1 MNTIGLPNEYSG
13 SHLKQNLINLLQTVI
28 KHLSGNQKCFETY
41 EKQISPLSAV
51 PVVWVGQLSWFG
63 QIVEAV
69 YARTGLS
76 HGLAVEAT
84 AIKVGQL
91 LSVVLL
97 ILIWVI
103 VVGAHHIVQRFTV
116 GFLRFGGPAERAKR
130 NETVSCKDLTHSDLM
145 QLKIVSSFE
154 TCSTV

>member
-1 MNTIGLPNEYSG
+1 MNASGLPNEYSR
-13 SHLKQNLINLLQTVI
+13 SHLKQE
-28 KHLSGNQKCFETY
+28 SNQSPPNYDKSSLWEPLNILKTY
-41 EKQISPLSAV
+41 EKQISPCSAL

-69 YARTGLS
+69 YAGTGLS
-76 HGLAVEAT
+76 HGLAVKAT

-116 GFLRFGGPAERAKR
+116 GFLRLRGPAERAKR
-130 NETVSCKDLTHSDLM
+130 DETEDLTRSDLM
-145 QLKIVSSFE
+145 QLKSASSFE
-154 TCSTV
+154 TCSAV